1 MKFARSFL
9 TRCREHFSN
18 FSATWN
24 AATISIMSRVPPV
37 QDVLRQQLS
46 RLKRVNLSKLPFN
59 PLVTADHLDP
69 RFSRQ
74 GSEQWFDARR
84 GRLTASRFADV
95 LGFRGQGFRIPALRE
110 WMDGINGDDYQVAM
124 RAEKRLADA
133 PPRDSGSQWGHT
145 HERSALATY
154 LTAFLLPRCPDAVL
168 SETGFWPIDLEH
180 AYGRLEMGA
189 SPDALLEGG
198 EELFGPGG
206 VVLEVK
212 CPYGGGNPKAQSKIY
227 PRQIPQLQGAM
238 LATERSQCHLI
249 SWSPNG
255 CSVFVVEANP
265 SYQEAMVETLAVAAN
280 AASAERPLSDVE
292 MTQAAQ
298 VRLWSR
304 QLALD
309 AHLLT
314 TIASSQCVTA
324 VDDQTAAE
332 EPLEEAMADAP
343 AAAAAGAYQRDPIAE
358 AAQRAKE
365 QFWGLLDR
373 R

>member
-1 MKFARSFL
+1 MPVRRRQSKSTEQDL
-9 TRCREHFSN
+9 P
-18 FSATWN
+18 
-24 AATISIMSRVPPV
+24 AA
-37 QDVLRQQLS
+37 
-46 RLKRVNLSKLPFN
+46 
-59 PLVTADHLDP
+59 DP
-69 RFSRQ
+69 AASGR
-74 GSEQWFDARR
+74 DARDR
-84 GRLTASRFADV
+84 
-95 LGFRGQGFRIPALRE
+95 ALP
-110 WMDGINGDDYQVAM
+110 M
-124 RAEKRLADA
+124 
-133 PPRDSGSQWGHT
+133 PP
-145 HERSALATY
+145 
-154 LTAFLLPRCPDAVL
+154 
-168 SETGFWPIDLEH
+168 
-180 AYGRLEMGA
+180 
-189 SPDALLEGG
+189 
-198 EELFGPGG
+198 
-206 VVLEVK
+206 
-212 CPYGGGNPKAQSKIY
+212 
-227 PRQIPQLQGAM
+227 
-238 LATERSQCHLI
+238 HL
-249 SWSPNG
+249 WSPNG

-280 AASAERPLSDVE
+280 AASAERLLSNIE

-332 EPLEEAMADAP
+332 EEPFEAMADAP

>member
-1 MKFARSFL
+1 
-9 TRCREHFSN
+9 
-18 FSATWN
+18 
-24 AATISIMSRVPPV
+24 
-37 QDVLRQQLS
+37 
-46 RLKRVNLSKLPFN
+46 
-59 PLVTADHLDP
+59 
-69 RFSRQ
+69 
-74 GSEQWFDARR
+74 
-84 GRLTASRFADV
+84 
-95 LGFRGQGFRIPALRE
+95 
-110 WMDGINGDDYQVAM
+110 
-124 RAEKRLADA
+124 
-133 PPRDSGSQWGHT
+133 
-145 HERSALATY
+145 
-154 LTAFLLPRCPDAVL
+154 
-168 SETGFWPIDLEH
+168 
-180 AYGRLEMGA
+180 
-189 SPDALLEGG
+189 
-198 EELFGPGG
+198 
-206 VVLEVK
+206 
-212 CPYGGGNPKAQSKIY
+212 
-227 PRQIPQLQGAM
+227 M

-324 VDDQTAAE
+324 VDHDQTAAE
-332 EPLEEAMADAP
+332 EEPFEAMADAP